1 MGAALLA
8 KLQNRGALVS
18 LTVENK
24 IRVEAPE
31 GVLDDH
37 LREAIR
43 HERESLLALLRTSP
57 TQERDGSFA
66 SFASF
71 ASDRRAGNW
80 KARTLRTQRT
90 QTSSSILDRRQQV

>member
-8 KLQNRGALVS
+8 TLQDRGALVS

-24 IRVEAPE
+24 IRIEALE
-31 GVLDDH
+31 GMLDDH

-43 HERESLLALLRTSP
+43 QERESLLALLRTSP
-57 TQERDGSFA
+57 TREWDGSFA

-71 ASDRRAGNW
+71 ASARRAENW

>member
-8 KLQNRGALVS
+8 TLQDRGALVS
-18 LTVENK
+18 LTAENK

-31 GVLDDH
+31 GMLDDH

-43 HERESLLALLRTSP
+43 QERESLLALLRTSP
-57 TQERDGSFA
+57 TRERDGSFA

-71 ASDRRAGNW
+71 ASARRVENW
-80 KARTLRTQRT
+80 MARSLRTQRT

>member
-8 KLQNRGALVS
+8 TLQDRGALVS

-24 IRVEAPE
+24 IRIEALE

-37 LREAIR
+37 LREAIQQ
-43 HERESLLALLRTSP
+43 ERESLLALLRTSP
-57 TQERDGSFA
+57 TRERDGSFA
-66 SFASF
+66 SFAS
-71 ASDRRAGNW
+71 ARRVENW
-80 KARTLRTQRT
+80 MARSLRTQRT